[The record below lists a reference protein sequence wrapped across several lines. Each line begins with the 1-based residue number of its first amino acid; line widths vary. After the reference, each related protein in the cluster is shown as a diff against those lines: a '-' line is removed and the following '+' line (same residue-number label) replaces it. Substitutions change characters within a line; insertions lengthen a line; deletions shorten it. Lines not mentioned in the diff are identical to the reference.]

1 MKKESSIGRTKEQ
14 KGLEVHRKIKMADIS
29 LIIIIL
35 NMNGLNN
42 SIKMQRFVS
51 LDSENMIQPYAVYG
65 DTHQIK
71 RYHRF
76 EAKVTKR
83 HTSQNQPQEHYTGI
97 RKVDMKTKIP
107 LEIKRDI
114 L

>member
-1 MKKESSIGRTKEQ
+1 MKKESSIRTKEQ

-42 SIKMQRFVS
+42 PIKMQRYVS
-51 LDSENMIQPYAVYG
+51 LDSENMIQPCAVYG

-71 RYHRF
+71 RYHILK
-76 EAKVTKR
+76 AKVTKR

-97 RKVDMKTKIP
+97 RKVDIKTKMP